1 MINPFKCPKCSSTA
15 KYRIK
20 RKGLSRYMP
29 GAKDYVCDNC
39 SKRYTVVK
47 LLFFLE
53 IFYIIYEE
61 MYVGIKNSLL
71 LI

>member
-1 MINPFKCPKCSSTA
+1 MLPINNSNDNPSTCPKCSSTS

-39 SKRYTVVK
+39 NKRYTVVK
-47 LLFFLE
+47 LSFFWKFS
-53 IFYIIYEE
+53 I
-61 MYVGIKNSLL
+61 
-71 LI
+71 

>member
-1 MINPFKCPKCSSTA
+1 MRS
-15 KYRIK
+15 
-20 RKGLSRYMP
+20 
-29 GAKDYVCDNC
+29 AKDYVCDNC

-71 LI
+71 LINASKCLIK